1 MKNLSNV
8 DIHTFLSRCDRRF
21 VEQRTMEYE
30 GKTYAIPYSTVTI
43 QDTKIK
49 GLRENEKRLE
59 LYEKLIN
66 EHTTGRKS
74 FLDVG
79 CNLGVFVRYFSDM
92 FEEVKGVDNEPYYNG
107 QSRFLFPDIADSF
120 VLNDIN
126 FVGLADLLKEPF
138 DVITSNSMFEY
149 INDKHQFAKDLCSL
163 TKELCI
169 VEGHSEDIVLG
180 HDVTYEA
187 ILREQDWTVTRI
199 EEVTDAGINAPQ
211 RTQATGRPVWLCQK

>member
-1 MKNLSNV
+1 
-8 DIHTFLSRCDRRF
+8 
-21 VEQRTMEYE
+21 
-30 GKTYAIPYSTVTI
+30 
-43 QDTKIK
+43 
-49 GLRENEKRLE
+49 
-59 LYEKLIN
+59 
-66 EHTTGRKS
+66 
-74 FLDVG
+74 
-79 CNLGVFVRYFSDM
+79 
-92 FEEVKGVDNEPYYNG
+92 
-107 QSRFLFPDIADSF
+107 
-120 VLNDIN
+120 
-126 FVGLADLLKEPF
+126 
-138 DVITSNSMFEY
+138 MFEY